1 VTKNHLLRIL
11 SGSALII
18 FTGLLS
24 GRASAQRVLR
34 WGADPS
40 GGAPYVFNDPNH
52 PDQYI
57 GYEKEMVDALA
68 AAMGR
73 KPEFVASDWET
84 LVSALQRGSFD
95 VIVNGLEPTT
105 DRAKQID
112 FSNPYYVFELQLTVR
127 SDEQQIR
134 SLADCHSRVV
144 GTLGNTAASR
154 LMQKE
159 GIPWRGYADPV
170 AAYRDLELKR
180 IDAVLMDVPME
191 MYYARPNPKLKPA
204 GEPFARGTYNVG
216 LPKGDEKLKAEVNAA
231 IDKIIR
237 DGTLEEILRKW
248 NLWNDAQAELQNPI
262 RSGQEPSRIA
272 YEITSA
278 SFNWREALWRLT
290 RAAVVTVLV
299 AFGAMFIALTLG
311 MPLAIGQWKGPRW
324 LQWLCTVYIEFFRGT
339 PVLVQLL
346 FLYFGLPTIGLAMPG
361 PLTALVG
368 LGLNYAAYESQVYRA
383 ALEAI
388 PRGQWEAAYLLGMNP
403 LLAFRR
409 IILPQAFRIALPP
422 MTNDFVSLF
431 KDTSVAYAISVWEL
445 ATAYR
450 ELANASGQFLLLGV
464 AVSLFYLAMSLP
476 MAHLARRLERRL
488 QRGRVAEVG
497 HEPAAA

>member
-1 VTKNHLLRIL
+1 LLALVKLKNLRRFIHI
-11 SGSALII
+11 ALIS
-18 FTGLLS
+18 LL
-24 GRASAQRVLR
+24 GFAGVSAQQTLR

-40 GGAPYVFNDPNH
+40 GGAPYVFNDPAN
-52 PDQYI
+52 PNQYI
-57 GYEKEMVDALA
+57 GYEKEMVDAMA

-73 KPEFVASDWET
+73 KPVFVASDWET

-95 VIVNGLEPTT
+95 IIVNGLEPTT

-112 FSNPYYVFELQLTVR
+112 FSNAYYVFELQLTVR
-127 SDEQQIR
+127 ADEQQIH
-134 SLADCHSRVV
+134 SLADCHNRVV

-154 LMQKE
+154 LMQKD
-159 GIPWRGYADPV
+159 GIPWRGYPDPV
-170 AAYRDLELKR
+170 GAYRDLELKR

-191 MYYARPNPKLKPA
+191 MYYARPNPKFKPT

-216 LPKGDEKLKAEVNAA
+216 LPKGDEKLKAEVNSA

-237 DGTLEEILRKW
+237 DGTLEKILRKW
-248 NLWNDAQAELQNPI
+248 NLWNDAQAELRNTI
-262 RSGQEPSRIA
+262 RSGQPAGNVA
-272 YEITSA
+272 YDMTSA
-278 SFNWREALWRLT
+278 SFNWREAVWRLT
-290 RAAVVTVLV
+290 RAAFVTVLI
-299 AFGAMFIALTLG
+299 AFGSMFIALTFG
-311 MPLAIGQWKGPRW
+311 MPLAVGQWKGPRW
-324 LQWLCTVYIEFFRGT
+324 LVWLCTIYIEFFRGT

-346 FLYFGLPTIGLAMPG
+346 FLYFGLPAIGLAMPG
-361 PLTALVG
+361 WLTALVG

-383 ALEAI
+383 ALGAI
-388 PRGQWEAAYLLGMNP
+388 PGGQWEAAYLLGMSP
-403 LLAFRR
+403 MLAFRR

-450 ELANASGQFLLLGV
+450 ELANASGQFLLLGI
-464 AVSLFYLAMSLP
+464 AVSLFYLFMSLP

-488 QRGRVAEVG
+488 QRREAIEAVEAEIV
-497 HEPAAA
+497 